1 MKEWFTQFVEWI
13 QTSPVAA
20 EENAAKNNHGLAYDV
35 QLTAYALYI
44 GNKELAIQILK
55 NSRQSVCFLKLNR
68 TANNRWNWN
77 AQLLSVIPSST

>member
-44 GNKELAIQILK
+44 GNKRIG
-55 NSRQSVCFLKLNR
+55 NSDSKRIPGKASVFSN
-68 TANNRWNWN
+68 
-77 AQLLSVIPSST
+77 

>member
-44 GNKELAIQILK
+44 GNKELAI
-55 NSRQSVCFLKLNR
+55 RF
-68 TANNRWNWN
+68 
-77 AQLLSVIPSST
+77 